1 MVCEEPKCVGNVGYP
16 WCGTVRDSS
25 KSQLTKWRTVHDF
38 MKTYYSDKV
47 DEAETNGFQTIFRQS
62 FRGHFER
69 DEEYRIL
76 AHYKFGLLLTL
87 ESYQWNVLNRAEL
100 YFNWQAK
107 DWTSRYRPKG
117 SGHIWS
123 KTPMASLDTS
133 DWAWVG
139 HNSLLDND
147 LKGTIK
153 LARKYGRYLPIWKD
167 SAALNF
173 HNYTERSSINRYPTV
188 TDTSWAKINQ
198 FPKWAKDIFMTAIIR
213 NRLTT
218 GI

>member
-1 MVCEEPKCVGNVGYP
+1 MEP
-16 WCGTVRDSS
+16 CGIVR
-25 KSQLTKWRTVHDF
+25 KVNSQNGERFTIL
-38 MKTYYSDKV
+38 KTYYSDKV
-47 DEAETNGFQTIFRQS
+47 AEAEDSGFQTIFRQS

-76 AHYKFGLLLTL
+76 AHFKLGLILTL

-107 DWTSRYRPKG
+107 DWTHSYRPKG
-117 SGHIWS
+117 SGRIWS
-123 KTPMASLDTS
+123 NTPMDSLDTT
-133 DWAWVG
+133 DWVWAG
-139 HNSLLDND
+139 RNSLLDSD

-153 LARKYGRYLPIWKD
+153 LAKKYGRYVPIWKD
-167 SAALNF
+167 SPILYF
-173 HNYTERSSINRYPTV
+173 HNYTEERTSINRFSMV

-198 FPKWAKDIFMTAIIR
+198 FPKWAKDIFMTAMIR